1 MNWNLSEMVRLFSG
15 DKASRLLL
23 KGKWG
28 LEKEALRVD
37 ENGDLA
43 LTDHPVAF
51 GDKLEN
57 PNITTDFSESQIEI
71 ITPPLDSIEE
81 SYDYLHQIQTFV
93 EQSLDSELL
102 WPLSMPGLLP
112 EEEDIPLAQYN
123 GSHSGNEKEI
133 YRSGLA
139 LRYGKKMQMISG
151 IHYNFSFHP
160 DFWEHIRLKF
170 SPTKEQSE
178 FVNEAYFGFARN
190 FLRYRWMLTYLFGA
204 SPVKNRD
211 NKSDELVE
219 NCTFNKD
226 WANLHSNATSYRM
239 SNFGYETS
247 QQKDV
252 AVSFNN
258 LKDYIRDLRK
268 VLTTRVDAYSDLGV
282 YNDGKQVQLNDF
294 ILQSENEYYSP
305 VRFKQILKSGE
316 TQLSAFEQRGIKYME
331 LRCFDLDPYEKL
343 GINLEQL
350 YFVQIFAL
358 FCLFEESHRMTP
370 EEAQVASRN
379 TQLTALEGRKNGL
392 ELENMDGS
400 KITLK
405 NWGGDILEK
414 MREIAKLM
422 DKAAGGTRY
431 QKTIQ
436 MQSQKMDNS
445 QLVPSAKILDSMQK
459 NDFNHEEFGLVRAK
473 ENICV
478 TEKEA
483 MWAS

>member
-1 MNWNLSEMVRLFSG
+1 MNWNLSEMVSLFSS
-15 DKASRLLL
+15 DKANHLLL

-37 ENGDLA
+37 KNGDLA
-43 LTDHPVAF
+43 LTDHPAVF
-51 GDKLEN
+51 GDKMKN

-81 SYDYLHQIQTFV
+81 SYDYLFKVQSFV
-93 EQSLDSELL
+93 EQSLNSELL

-112 EEEDIPLAQYN
+112 DEADIPLAKYN
-123 GSHSGNEKEI
+123 GSDAGNEKEI

-160 DFWEHIRLKF
+160 EFWEFIQ
-170 SPTKEQSE
+170 TKIGSNKQRTA
-178 FVNEAYFGFARN
+178 FVDDAYFAFARN

-204 SPVKNRD
+204 SPVKSRD

-219 NCTFNKD
+219 NCCFNKD

-247 QQKDV
+247 QQKDLT
-252 AVSFNN
+252 VSFNN
-258 LKDYIRDLRK
+258 LKDYTRDLRR

-282 YNDGKQVQLNDF
+282 FQNGKQVQQNDF
-294 ILQSENEYYSP
+294 LLQSENEYYSP
-305 VRFKQILKSGE
+305 VRFKQILKAGE
-316 TQLSAFEQRGIKYME
+316 TQLSAFEKRGIEYIE
-331 LRCFDLDPYEKL
+331 IRCFDLDPFEKL

-350 YFVQIFAL
+350 YFVQVFAL
-358 FCLFEESHRMTP
+358 FCLFEESPELTP
-370 EEAQVASRN
+370 QEIKIASRN
-379 TQLTALEGRKNGL
+379 TQITALEGQKKGL
-392 ELENMDGS
+392 ELEKRDGS
-400 KITLK
+400 KVRLK
-405 NWGGDILEK
+405 EWGVDNLNK

-422 DKAAGGTRY
+422 DKAAGRTRY

-436 MQSQKMDNS
+436 METQKFDNS
-445 QLVPSAKILDSMQK
+445 QLLPSAKILDSMQK
-459 NDFNHEEFGLVRAK
+459 NDFNHEEFGLMRA
-473 ENICV
+473 
-478 TEKEA
+478 EKNFCSNGKQA